1 MPIFRHL
8 GFKFLKTNV
17 RFEISTFE
25 TVHMR
30 NFIKIGRLIL
40 FGIKCQN
47 LGIWA
52 QNFRKPMLDL
62 KSAHSKQGTSQILLR
77 LESKFETVRMQNF
90 IKIGKLILFGPKCP
104 NLGIWARNFQKPMT
118 DLKLAPS
125 K

>member
-30 NFIKIGRLIL
+30 N
-40 FGIKCQN
+40 
-47 LGIWA
+47 
-52 QNFRKPMLDL
+52 L

-77 LESKFETVRMQNF
+77 LESTFETVRMQNF